1 MAVFVIFAIFAT
13 ITFDLVII
21 VCTMVLLWYYVG
33 CCRSVIIKQS
43 MNNKFMDFELKGNN
57 MTSTKTARTGRLS
70 VRVNPEIRDSAS
82 QVLEHYG
89 LDMSSAVNLFL
100 YQIVNTQRFPFSLES
115 SPYEHAIDEA
125 MKEKPIAAG
134 TVDDFAELMR
144 NA

>member
-1 MAVFVIFAIFAT
+1 
-13 ITFDLVII
+13 
-21 VCTMVLLWYYVG
+21 
-33 CCRSVIIKQS
+33 
-43 MNNKFMDFELKGNN
+43 
-57 MTSTKTARTGRLS
+57 
-70 VRVNPEIRDSAS
+70 
-82 QVLEHYG
+82 
-89 LDMSSAVNLFL
+89 MSSAVNLFL

>member
-1 MAVFVIFAIFAT
+1 
-13 ITFDLVII
+13 
-21 VCTMVLLWYYVG
+21 
-33 CCRSVIIKQS
+33 
-43 MNNKFMDFELKGNN
+43 
-57 MTSTKTARTGRLS
+57 MTSTKTVKTGRLS